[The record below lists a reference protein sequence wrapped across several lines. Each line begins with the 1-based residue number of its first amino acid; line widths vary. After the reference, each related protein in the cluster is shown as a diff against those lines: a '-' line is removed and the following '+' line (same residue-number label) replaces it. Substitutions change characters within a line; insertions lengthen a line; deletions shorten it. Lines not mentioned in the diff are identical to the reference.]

1 MMRES
6 WLPAAPE
13 SASLARA
20 LVRAI
25 ASELGLDGATAWDLE
40 LATTEAVANA
50 VEHGCGCGHDGG
62 GIRLCIE
69 SDDGDLSVEVRDCG
83 TFRGAV
89 APMDIMSQRGRGI
102 PLIAALVDQI
112 DVLAGGEQTRVRFT
126 KRLAAA

>member
-13 SASLARA
+13 SAGLARA
-20 LVRAI
+20 LVRAT
-25 ASELGLDGATAWDLE
+25 ASELGIDGSTTWDLE

-62 GIRLCIE
+62 GIRLYID
-69 SDDGDLSVEVRDCG
+69 SHDGDLSIEVCDCG

-89 APMDIMSQRGRGI
+89 APMDGMSQRGRGI
-102 PLIAALVDQI
+102 PLIAAVVDEV
-112 DVLAGGEQTRVRFT
+112 DVLAGGAETRVRFT
-126 KRLAAA
+126 KHLAAA